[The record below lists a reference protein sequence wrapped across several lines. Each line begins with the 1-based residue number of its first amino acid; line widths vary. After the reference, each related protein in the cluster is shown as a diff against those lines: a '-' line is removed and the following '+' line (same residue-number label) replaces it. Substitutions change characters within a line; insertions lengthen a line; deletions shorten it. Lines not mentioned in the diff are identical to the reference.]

1 MSTEESIAAQSNSS
15 PTAEAPA
22 EASLELCI
30 HLTWCQQQQCCTGV
44 VAGSQRGLVTSCHF
58 PKAAV
63 RAQVG
68 TCATTDLPGE
78 GGTAL
83 VTCDS

>member
-30 HLTWCQQQQCCTGV
+30 HLTQCQQQQCWQS
-44 VAGSQRGLVTSCHF
+44 ASEDLSVTSCHF

-83 VTCDS
+83 GTCDS

>member
-30 HLTWCQQQQCCTGV
+30 HLT
-44 VAGSQRGLVTSCHF
+44 
-58 PKAAV
+58 
-63 RAQVG
+63 
-68 TCATTDLPGE
+68 
-78 GGTAL
+78 
-83 VTCDS
+83 